1 MWNLRYE
8 KESDLPGVTWPQ
20 LMSSDSCPCPARLS
34 TWLCWGNINYAP
46 FVLFALALILSTGM
60 KRHTISV
67 LLTLFCFADSLSKYC
82 LNAAPLA
89 VGSRNNIYS
98 VKKAKAV
105 TWLISV
111 FRSAKWEHTK
121 LLCSSCLFSF
131 ASRDYD
137 EVQGPTYP
145 ERCWNLS
152 ISHLENCSLLGS
164 LDLFSTKMLHWSLD
178 YETVNV
184 NLTHFVNSLPLG
196 FLKYKMRCLDKK
208 LPDI

>member
-1 MWNLRYE
+1 
-8 KESDLPGVTWPQ
+8 
-20 LMSSDSCPCPARLS
+20 MSSDSRPCPARLP
-34 TWLCWGNINYAP
+34 TWVCWGKINHAP
-46 FVLFALALILSTGM
+46 FVLFALALLLSTGM
-60 KRHTISV
+60 KRHTISI

-82 LNAAPLA
+82 LNVVPLA

-121 LLCSSCLFSF
+121 LLCSSYLFSF
-131 ASRDYD
+131 VSRDYD

-145 ERCWNLS
+145 ERCWNLY
-152 ISHLENCSLLGS
+152 ISHLKNSSLLGS
-164 LDLFSTKMLHWSLD
+164 LDLFSTKMLHRSLD
-178 YETVNV
+178 YKMVNV
-184 NLTHFVNSLPLG
+184 NLTHFANSLNLG
-196 FLKYKMRCLDKK
+196 FLKYKMRWLDKK

>member
-1 MWNLRYE
+1 MLVISSQFDYKRYISKDLAFLISMYYSCIKERTDQKDSVNPFRCRSFRLWNLRCE

-34 TWLCWGNINYAP
+34 TWLCWGKINHSP
-46 FVLFALALILSTGM
+46 FVLFALALLLSTGM
-60 KRHTISV
+60 KRHTITV

-121 LLCSSCLFSF
+121 LLCSSCLFS
-131 ASRDYD
+131 S
-137 EVQGPTYP
+137 
-145 ERCWNLS
+145 
-152 ISHLENCSLLGS
+152 
-164 LDLFSTKMLHWSLD
+164 
-178 YETVNV
+178 
-184 NLTHFVNSLPLG
+184 PLG
-196 FLKYKMRCLDKK
+196 IMMKFKALHTLKGVE
-208 LPDI
+208 I